1 MRIRQRHRHRLRDRD
16 AFPLIVSSL
25 FLLGVVSFVADVL
38 LSG

>member
-1 MRIRQRHRHRLRDRD
+1 MRLRHRPRERD

-25 FLLGVVSFVADVL
+25 FLLGVMSFVADVL